1 MIRPLLLLAV
11 VTTGS
16 ASGQTL
22 ERPTLLSGRGSLAVA
37 GSDVAI
43 ALPADVTL
51 SAIAPLDGSGDWL
64 AAGTEGET
72 RLYLLRGDGS
82 SAARLAAPREA
93 AATVAE
99 PQPVADEAGRLV
111 GLAWL
116 AGRDRDTLAVRFA
129 AWEGDRWGPPTT
141 VSAPGPGSQLALAA
155 AAREETVVLA
165 WSSFDGQD
173 DEILAARS
181 TRGRW
186 GPPHR
191 VAPDDG
197 VPDVTPALVA
207 DAAGFLLVWSG
218 FDGGEYRLFSSRFR
232 GEGWSPPVALGPPG
246 SLFPTL
252 APTER
257 GHLLLYRD
265 ARARAWTVLE
275 LDPTG
280 RTLAR
285 ARLAAAPDA
294 APSLLGLA
302 PGGVRLVV
310 GGRAT
315 DLAWEAVP

>member
-1 MIRPLLLLAV
+1 LIRTLLLLAV

-16 ASGQTL
+16 LSGQTL
-22 ERPTLLSGRGSLAVA
+22 EHPALLSGRGTLAVA
-37 GSDVAI
+37 GSDAATV
-43 ALPADVTL
+43 LPAGVTL
-51 SAIAPLDGSGDWL
+51 SSIAPLDGAGDWL
-64 AAGTEGET
+64 AAGTEGEA

-82 SAARLAAPREA
+82 SAVRLAAPREA

-99 PQPVADEAGRLV
+99 PLPVADETGRLL

-116 AGRDRDTLAVRFA
+116 AGRDRDALAVRFA
-129 AWEGDRWGPPTT
+129 AWEGDHWGPSMT

-155 AAREETVVLA
+155 TARAGTVVLA

-173 DEILAARS
+173 DEILSARW
-181 TRGRW
+181 TRGQW
-186 GPPHR
+186 SPPNR
-191 VAPDDG
+191 VAPDDAT
-197 VPDVTPALVA
+197 PDVTPALVA
-207 DAAGFLLVWSG
+207 DAAGFLVVWSG
-218 FDGGEYRLFSSRFR
+218 FEGGEYRLFSSRLR
-232 GEGWSPPVALGPPG
+232 GDDWSPPVVLGPPG
-246 SLFPTL
+246 SLFPAL

-275 LDPTG
+275 LDRTG

-285 ARLAAAPDA
+285 AHLAAAPDA
-294 APSLLGLA
+294 APGLLGLA